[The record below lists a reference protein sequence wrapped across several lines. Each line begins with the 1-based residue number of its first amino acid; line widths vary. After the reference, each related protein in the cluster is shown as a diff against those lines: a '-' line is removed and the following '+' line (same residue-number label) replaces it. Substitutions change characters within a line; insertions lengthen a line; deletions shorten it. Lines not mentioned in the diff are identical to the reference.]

1 MKRLVLKAIH
11 TIHHYI
17 PLPSLPGRGKGVRLL
32 DTDSLNEILDVLS
45 RNKSRTFLTG
55 FGVFWGVFML
65 VGLIGGGD
73 GLKEMLNNNL
83 AGFATNSAIVWAQ
96 PTTKPYHGFRKGRQ
110 WTMTYADVKRLRSHV
125 PELDVITPTITRWG
139 ANVTR
144 EDLSSNG
151 IVKGVLPDM
160 QRVSEP
166 KMLYGRY
173 INEVDVQQGRK
184 VCVIGKQV
192 YKNLF
197 PKGGDPCGDVV
208 RIDSIY
214 FSVVGVNYAD
224 GNMNVNGNDQQAVF
238 MPLSLVQQIYNRGE
252 SIDMLCLT
260 GKPGVTMSDI
270 TDHIRTVVAQGH
282 DVSPN
287 DEKGVMVFNTEM
299 MFSIVDN
306 MFRGINMLI
315 WLVGIG
321 TLLAGAIGVSNI
333 MMVTV
338 RERTVEIGI
347 RRAIGAT
354 PSNILS
360 QIMQESILLTSV
372 AGMSGILFVVII
384 LQGLEMANTTD
395 GIATAHF
402 QIDFWT
408 AIGAVVMLSVL
419 GMLAGLA
426 PALRAMRIKPV
437 DAMRDE

>member
-1 MKRLVLKAIH
+1 MLNFDIDRL
-11 TIHHYI
+11 
-17 PLPSLPGRGKGVRLL
+17 R
-32 DTDSLNEILDVLS
+32 EILDVLS

-65 VGLIGGGD
+65 VGLVGGGD
-73 GLKEMLNNNL
+73 GLKGLLSNNL

-110 WTMTYADVKRLRSHV
+110 WNLTYKDVKRLRAQV

-139 ANVTR
+139 SKATHDDR
-144 EDLSSNG
+144 SSSG

-173 INEVDVQQGRK
+173 INQMDIVQGRK

-197 PKGGDPCGDVV
+197 PKGGDPCGDVI
-208 RIDSIY
+208 RIDSVY

-224 GNMNVNGNDQQAVF
+224 GNMNVNGNDQQAIY

-252 SIDMLCLT
+252 SVDMICVT
-260 GKPGVTMSDI
+260 GRPGVTMSDI
-270 TDHIRTVVAQGH
+270 TDRIRTVIALDHHV
-282 DVSPN
+282 DPK

-306 MFRGINMLI
+306 MFTGINLLI

-354 PSNILS
+354 PRMILS
-360 QIMQESILLTSV
+360 QIIQESILLTSV
-372 AGMSGILFVVII
+372 AGMSGILFVVLV
-384 LQGLEMANTTD
+384 LQELEMANTTD
-395 GIATAHF
+395 GVVSAHF
-402 QIDFWT
+402 QISFWT
-408 AIGAVVMLSVL
+408 AIGAVVLLSVL
-419 GMLAGLA
+419 GVLAGLA
-426 PALRAMRIKPV
+426 PAIRAMKVKPV

>member
-1 MKRLVLKAIH
+1 MLNFDIDRL
-11 TIHHYI
+11 
-17 PLPSLPGRGKGVRLL
+17 R
-32 DTDSLNEILDVLS
+32 EILDVLS

-65 VGLIGGGD
+65 VGLVGGGD
-73 GLKEMLNNNL
+73 GLKGLLSNNL

-110 WTMTYADVKRLRSHV
+110 WNLTYKDVKRLRAQV

-139 ANVTR
+139 SNATHDDR
-144 EDLSSNG
+144 SSSG

-173 INEVDVQQGRK
+173 INQMDIVQGRK

-197 PKGGDPCGDVV
+197 PKGGDPCGDVI
-208 RIDSIY
+208 RIDSVY

-224 GNMNVNGNDQQAVF
+224 GNMNVNGNDQQAIY

-252 SIDMLCLT
+252 SIDMICVT
-260 GKPGVTMSDI
+260 GRPGVTMSDI
-270 TDHIRTVVAQGH
+270 TDRIRTVIALDHHV
-282 DVSPN
+282 DPK

-306 MFRGINMLI
+306 MFTGINLLI

-354 PSNILS
+354 PRMILS
-360 QIMQESILLTSV
+360 QIIQESILLTSV
-372 AGMSGILFVVII
+372 AGMSGILFVVLV
-384 LQGLEMANTTD
+384 LQELEMANTTD
-395 GIATAHF
+395 GVVSTHF
-402 QIDFWT
+402 QISFWT
-408 AIGAVVMLSVL
+408 AIGAVVLLSVL
-419 GMLAGLA
+419 GVLAGLA
-426 PALRAMRIKPV
+426 PAIRAMKVKPV